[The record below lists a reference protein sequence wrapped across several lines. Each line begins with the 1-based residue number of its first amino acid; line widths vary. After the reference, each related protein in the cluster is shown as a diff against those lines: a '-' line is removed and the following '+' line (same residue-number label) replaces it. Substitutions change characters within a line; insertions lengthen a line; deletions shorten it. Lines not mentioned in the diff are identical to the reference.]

1 VSTRSVI
8 SVVRGRTGA
17 GKETDC
23 MRCMG
28 CEAICSFVKEGEV
41 NLELSRIKIEPNEL
55 EWMEGRSSKIVTHRI
70 CHQCPGVSPC
80 MKVCPVPYAIIRD
93 SELGTVLIDDS
104 KCTRCQLCIKACPF
118 KAIWYDKRHDKVIKC
133 DLCGGDPQCVKWCSV
148 NVLHLEKIRSE
159 PYFNE

>member
-70 CHQCPGVSPC
+70 CH
-80 MKVCPVPYAIIRD
+80 
-93 SELGTVLIDDS
+93 
-104 KCTRCQLCIKACPF
+104 
-118 KAIWYDKRHDKVIKC
+118 
-133 DLCGGDPQCVKWCSV
+133 
-148 NVLHLEKIRSE
+148 LHV
-159 PYFNE
+159 